1 MVLRCLA
8 VDNTSIWRKAKLIF
22 FHVPDLFFVC
32 LYARLESGL
41 NVDLLSTVKSLE
53 MRVNPKKMNLILFV
67 IHFGL
72 TLSQLA
78 PFCLRSQP
86 VSTSE
91 FCVYFEHAATGR
103 KVKTFG
109 IFNCKLKSVNIFD
122 IRNQKWNINFWSYLR
137 QHCLA
142 ISPKKRWIY
151 RRFDNLTNNPEQWI
165 LWWTELSTNTKM
177 RR

>member
-1 MVLRCLA
+1 
-8 VDNTSIWRKAKLIF
+8 
-22 FHVPDLFFVC
+22 
-32 LYARLESGL
+32 
-41 NVDLLSTVKSLE
+41 
-53 MRVNPKKMNLILFV
+53 MRVTPKKINLILFL

-78 PFCLRSQP
+78 SFCLRSQP

-142 ISPKKRWIY
+142 ISPKKHDEFIVASTIWRTIRNSEFCDEQSFQRIPRWEGKKWTFIFGEQSEKSELFSWY
-151 RRFDNLTNNPEQWI
+151 KLIWPCCRFAFYLKLGT
-165 LWWTELSTNTKM
+165 
-177 RR
+177 